1 MPGNHIF
8 EEVVIQSRDAFQ
20 WGKRTVA
27 VSCAMMFTLGAALA
41 MAQAQPAETL
51 PMYGQP
57 GIVRPD
63 ALKKADA
70 LFARQATTEYG
81 SPGAASRVWAAQ
93 GWASLRNGKPELA
106 LQQFNQAWLL
116 DSQNYQVFWGFG
128 AILSEQGR
136 LGEAIEQLEVASR
149 LVDEPAQKVALLSD
163 LGSVYSELAARLPED
178 KQLDRAQHFISA
190 NRRFTESL
198 EIDPNY
204 APSWREWAISL
215 VRQERYS
222 EAWIKAKRAIELK
235 AEPFPAGFLD
245 DLRGKNSE
253 LK

>member
-1 MPGNHIF
+1 
-8 EEVVIQSRDAFQ
+8 
-20 WGKRTVA
+20 
-27 VSCAMMFTLGAALA
+27 MMFTLGAAFA

-63 ALKKADA
+63 DLKKADA

-93 GWASLRNGKPELA
+93 GWVSLRNAKPELA
-106 LQQFNQAWLL
+106 LQKFNQAWLL
-116 DSQNYQVFWGFG
+116 NSQNYQVFWGFG
-128 AILSEQGR
+128 AVLSEQGR
-136 LGEAIEQLEVASR
+136 LAEAIEQLEVANQ
-149 LVDEPAQKVALLSD
+149 LIDEPAQKVALLSD

-178 KQLDRAQHFISA
+178 KQLDRAQYFVKA
-190 NRRFTESL
+190 NQCFAESL
-198 EIDPNY
+198 GIDPKY
-204 APSWREWAISL
+204 APSWKEWAVSL
-215 VRQERYS
+215 YRQERYS

-235 AEPFPAGFLD
+235 AEPFPAGFID
-245 DLRGKNSE
+245 DLRKKNPE

>member
-1 MPGNHIF
+1 VKSLF
-8 EEVVIQSRDAFQ
+8 EEVVIQNRNASKGRKGTA
-20 WGKRTVA
+20 A
-27 VSCAMMFTLGAALA
+27 VICGMMFALGAALA
-41 MAQAQPAETL
+41 MAQAQPGETL
-51 PMYGQP
+51 PMFGQP
-57 GIVRPD
+57 GIVRPND
-63 ALKKADA
+63 LKKADA
-70 LFARQATTEYG
+70 VFAQQATTEYG

-106 LQQFNQAWLL
+106 MQQFNQAWLL
-116 DSQNYQVFWGFG
+116 NSQNYQVFWGFG
-128 AILSEQGR
+128 AVLSEQGR

-149 LVDEPAQKVALLSD
+149 LIDEPAQKVALLSD

-178 KQLDRAQHFISA
+178 KQLDRAQHFVSA

-215 VRQERYS
+215 FRQERYS

-235 AEPFPAGFLD
+235 AEPFPANFLN
-245 DLRGKNSE
+245 DLRKKNPE

>member
-1 MPGNHIF
+1 MF
-8 EEVVIQSRDAFQ
+8 EEVVIQNRNAFK
-20 WGKRTVA
+20 WGKGAAA
-27 VSCAMMFTLGAALA
+27 VICSMVFALGAALA
-41 MAQAQPAETL
+41 MAQAQPGGNL

-63 ALKKADA
+63 DLKKADVA
-70 LFARQATTEYG
+70 FARQATTKYG

-106 LQQFNQAWLL
+106 LQEFNQAWLL
-116 DSQNYQVFWGFG
+116 NSQNYQVFWGFG
-128 AILSEQGR
+128 AVLSQQGR

-149 LVDEPAQKVALLSD
+149 LIDEPAQKVALLSD
-163 LGSVYSELAARLPED
+163 LGSVYSELAVRLPED

-198 EIDPNY
+198 EIAPNY

-215 VRQERYS
+215 YRQERYS

-235 AEPFPAGFLD
+235 AEPFPASFLD
-245 DLRGKNSE
+245 DLRKKHPE
-253 LK
+253 PK

>member
-1 MPGNHIF
+1 MA
-8 EEVVIQSRDAFQ
+8 S
-20 WGKRTVA
+20 
-27 VSCAMMFTLGAALA
+27 VSCAAVFTLGTALA
-41 MAQAQPAETL
+41 MAQAQPGENL

-57 GIVRPD
+57 GIVRSD

-70 LFARQATTEYG
+70 AFARQATTKYG

-116 DSQNYQVFWGFG
+116 NSQNYQVFWGFG
-128 AILSEQGR
+128 AVLSEQGR
-136 LGEAIEQLEVASR
+136 LAEAIEQLEVANR
-149 LVDEPAQKVALLSD
+149 LIDEPAQKAALLSD

-178 KQLDRAQHFISA
+178 KQLDRAQHFVSA
-190 NRRFTESL
+190 NRRFAEGL

-215 VRQERYS
+215 FRQERYS

-235 AEPFPAGFLD
+235 AEPFPANFLN
-245 DLRGKNSE
+245 DLRKKNPE

>member
-1 MPGNHIF
+1 
-8 EEVVIQSRDAFQ
+8 
-20 WGKRTVA
+20 
-27 VSCAMMFTLGAALA
+27 MFALGAALA

-63 ALKKADA
+63 DLKKADA
-70 LFARQATTEYG
+70 AFARQATIKYG
-81 SPGAASRVWAAQ
+81 SPGAASRVWASQ
-93 GWASLRNGKPELA
+93 GWASLRDGKLDLA
-106 LQQFNQAWLL
+106 IEQFNRAWLL
-116 DSQNYQVFWGFG
+116 NSKNYQVFWGFG
-128 AILSEQGR
+128 AVLSEQR
-136 LGEAIEQLEVASR
+136 KLGEAIEQLEVANQ
-149 LVDEPAQKVALLSD
+149 LIDEPAQKVALLSD

-178 KQLDRAQHFISA
+178 KQLDRAQHFVGA
-190 NRRFTESL
+190 NQRFAESL
-198 EIDPNY
+198 EIAPNY

-215 VRQERYS
+215 YRQERYS

-245 DLRGKNSE
+245 DLRKKNPE

>member
-1 MPGNHIF
+1 MA
-8 EEVVIQSRDAFQ
+8 S
-20 WGKRTVA
+20 
-27 VSCAMMFTLGAALA
+27 VSCAVMFALGAALA
-41 MAQAQPAETL
+41 MAQAQPGETL

-63 ALKKADA
+63 DLKKADA
-70 LFARQATTEYG
+70 VFARQATTEYG

-116 DSQNYQVFWGFG
+116 NSKNYQVFWGFG
-128 AILSEQGR
+128 AVLSEHGK
-136 LGEAIEQLEVASR
+136 LEGAIEQLRVANQ
-149 LVDEPAQKVALLSD
+149 LIDEPTQKVALLSD

-178 KQLDRAQHFISA
+178 KQLDRARYFVSA
-190 NRRFTESL
+190 NQCFAESL

-204 APSWREWAISL
+204 APSWKEWAVSL
-215 VRQERYS
+215 YRQERYS

-245 DLRGKNSE
+245 DLRKKHPE
-253 LK
+253 PK

>member
-1 MPGNHIF
+1 
-8 EEVVIQSRDAFQ
+8 
-20 WGKRTVA
+20 
-27 VSCAMMFTLGAALA
+27 MFALGVALA

-63 ALKKADA
+63 DLKKADA
-70 LFARQATTEYG
+70 AFARQATIKYG
-81 SPGAASRVWAAQ
+81 SPGAASRVWASQ
-93 GWASLRNGKPELA
+93 GWASLRDGKLDLA
-106 LQQFNQAWLL
+106 IEQFNRAWLL
-116 DSQNYQVFWGFG
+116 NSKNYQVFWGFG
-128 AILSEQGR
+128 AVLSEQR
-136 LGEAIEQLEVASR
+136 KLGEAIEQLEVANR
-149 LVDEPAQKVALLSD
+149 LIDEPAQKVALLSD

-190 NRRFTESL
+190 NQRFAESL
-198 EIDPNY
+198 EIAPNY

-215 VRQERYS
+215 YRQERYS

-245 DLRGKNSE
+245 DLRKKNPE